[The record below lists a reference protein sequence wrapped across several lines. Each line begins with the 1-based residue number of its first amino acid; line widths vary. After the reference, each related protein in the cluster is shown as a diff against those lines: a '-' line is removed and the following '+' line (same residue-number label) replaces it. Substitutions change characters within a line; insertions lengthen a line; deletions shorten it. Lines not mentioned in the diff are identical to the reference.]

1 MGMGLIGFGFL
12 VERERRIA
20 GEKISFFP
28 CLCASRG
35 RKSTMSFKTALFVF
49 FLRKRNEFGE

>member
-1 MGMGLIGFGFL
+1 MGMSLISFGFL
-12 VERERRIA
+12 IERERGIA

-28 CLCASRG
+28 CLCASKE
-35 RKSTMSFKTALFVF
+35 RKSTMSFKTTLFVF